1 MKYVHCLIVALVI
14 LTASLR
20 TQAADVSPPDPKNW
34 RFTNWTAQV
43 ELRTGNYRGFDK
55 DVVLENNCRVVVS
68 PGTLVEQAKFIGKR
82 GTKWNIETCLFRKV
96 EVIGELGSQFEA
108 KDSVFDD
115 CNLHKGGAW
124 FVAHWSTRW
133 RFENCVLAKE
143 FLSSP
148 CQVNDYSVQAI
159 GCTFYDTTLPEVS
172 FVRDDP
178 SLQAQSRDLRFDKCR
193 FVHCEVP
200 ESALAT
206 TIDCVFEDCRFIAR
220 NRPVWSKAAGS
231 TVVNAFIV
239 PGKTKPPQ
247 SYTNGHLQ
255 VNFKLADAK
264 QEAGSTL
271 AVTRTG
277 DALKYAAVSEAGP
290 VLVLGQAG
298 ARITPPAAA
307 ASARAVLSREA
318 VNASKW
324 ATAALEETVPPDIR
338 QNLTWLREGLLDE
351 GKSAR
356 KASAASYKLG
366 SELCNALIATLDER
380 DQARVRAGYRDAE
393 AIAKTKITSPDLE
406 SSRILTGLFSSANW
420 PQFERERNQRAEIA
434 RQQNNQVALAAQ
446 AVRVEWA
453 SRAATLRQNLDESY
467 KRYRESLRQDS
478 SYQ

>member
-1 MKYVHCLIVALVI
+1 MKNVHCLIGALVI
-14 LTASLR
+14 LSAPLP
-20 TQAADVSPPDPKNW
+20 TQAADVSPPDAKLW
-34 RFTNWTAQV
+34 RYTNWTDEV
-43 ELRTGNYRGFDK
+43 VLRTGNYRCSDK
-55 DVVLENNCRVVVS
+55 DVFLENNCRVVVK

-82 GTKWNIETCLFRKV
+82 GPKWNIETCLFRKV
-96 EVIGELGSQFEA
+96 EVTGDLGFQFEA

-115 CNLHKGGAW
+115 CNLHRCGPWYVSK
-124 FVAHWSTRW
+124 WSTRW
-133 RFENCVLAKE
+133 RFDNCVITAQFLA
-143 FLSSP
+143 SP
-148 CQVNDYSVQAI
+148 CYVENYSVQAI
-159 GCTFYDTTLPEVS
+159 GCTFYDVALPEIADK
-172 FVRDDP
+172 RDL
-178 SLQAQSRDLRFDKCR
+178 SIHVQSRELRFDRCR
-193 FVHCEVP
+193 FIHCEMP

-206 TIDCVFEDCRFIAR
+206 TVDCVFDDCRFVAR
-220 NRPVWSKAAGS
+220 NRPIWLKAEAS
-231 TVVNAFIV
+231 VVVNAFIV

-406 SSRILTGLFSSANW
+406 SSRILAGFFSSANW

-467 KRYRESLRQDS
+467 KRYREALRQDS